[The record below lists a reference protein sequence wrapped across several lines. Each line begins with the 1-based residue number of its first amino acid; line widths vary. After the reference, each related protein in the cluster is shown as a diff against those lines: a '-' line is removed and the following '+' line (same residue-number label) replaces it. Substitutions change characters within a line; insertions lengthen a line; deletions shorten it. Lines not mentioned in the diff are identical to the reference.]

1 MMKYLKFFAV
11 MCCLAAL
18 FTACDWL
25 EPKIEYSAVDLG
37 LSVKWASTNVGAV
50 YPEDFGDYYA
60 WGETKSKSVYT
71 YENYRWYEND
81 GELLDIIKYNTKGEN
96 ADNKTILQKSDDVAN
111 VKMGRFWRMPTANEA
126 KELVEKCHWEV
137 VTRGGVK
144 GYRVTSLVNGNSIF
158 LPMAG
163 YADKNG
169 EQDENIRGF
178 YWTTSLYTDP
188 LKAYFFGF
196 TKDDSYV
203 NNIERRFGF
212 SVRGVCE

>member
-1 MMKYLKFFAV
+1 MMKHLNFFVV

-81 GELLDIIKYNTKGEN
+81 GELLDIIKYDLK
-96 ADNKTILQKSDDVAN
+96 AK
-111 VKMGRFWRMPTANEA
+111 MPTIKPFCKN
-126 KELVEKCHWEV
+126 
-137 VTRGGVK
+137 
-144 GYRVTSLVNGNSIF
+144 
-158 LPMAG
+158 PMMW
-163 YADKNG
+163 
-169 EQDENIRGF
+169 QM
-178 YWTTSLYTDP
+178 
-188 LKAYFFGF
+188 
-196 TKDDSYV
+196 
-203 NNIERRFGF
+203 
-212 SVRGVCE
+212 